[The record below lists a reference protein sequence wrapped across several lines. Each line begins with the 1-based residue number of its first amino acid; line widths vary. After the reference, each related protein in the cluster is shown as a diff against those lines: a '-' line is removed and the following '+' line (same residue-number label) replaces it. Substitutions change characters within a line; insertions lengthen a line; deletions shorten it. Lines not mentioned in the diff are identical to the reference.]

1 MLGLAASLFA
11 MRTLAFSSGDGFGA
25 DRQARELGWLLVALA
40 VGLWLAVI
48 VGTYIVFPPY
58 RATPPEGLTDL
69 SQYPRAL
76 IRATPGF
83 GWLHSYAMETKEHVP
98 WIAGMLATA
107 AAFIGVRYRTAVLRD
122 VQLRNMVMALLAICF
137 VLVSY
142 VSLLGVF
149 VNKAAPLE

>member
-11 MRTLAFSSGDGFGA
+11 MRTLAFSSGDGFGS

-107 AAFIGVRYRTAVLRD
+107 AAFIGVRYKTAVLRD